1 MNKPNGLPVLGVVG
15 DWHGDL
21 GWSIKAVKSAA
32 RDGVSTLI
40 HVGDVGL
47 DWPGAK
53 RGRYEQRLNSALA
66 ERGVELVASPGN
78 HDCLSNIDKL
88 DVQDDGL
95 IIWRSHIKILPK
107 GGRTIIEG
115 LRVGGLGGA
124 LSVDKKWRV
133 EGKTWWADEE
143 PTVEQAEKLMAG
155 GDLDILVCHDV
166 PMGVPV
172 RGSFDLPAD
181 LVEYADRT
189 RVLLRKVVDRTGVPN
204 VFAGHWH
211 QRVVHQIAHPDGRST
226 RVDVLN
232 MEGSH
237 AGNGVLAWPGTTPL
251 RIEPLLIHGD

>member
-1 MNKPNGLPVLGVVG
+1 MTKSSGTPVLGVVG

-21 GWSIKAVKSAA
+21 GFSLKAVKSAA
-32 RDGVSTLI
+32 REGVSILI
-40 HVGDVGL
+40 SVGDVGL
-47 DWPGAK
+47 DWPGPK
-53 RGRYEQRLNSALA
+53 RNRYEQRLNRALI
-66 ERGVELVASPGN
+66 EHGVTLVASPGN
-78 HDCLSNIDKL
+78 HDCLSNINLL
-88 DVQDDGL
+88 DVQEDGL
-95 IIWRSHIKILPK
+95 IIWRSNIKVLPK

-115 LRVGGLGGA
+115 LLVGGLGGA

-155 GDLDILVCHDV
+155 GDLDILICHDV

-181 LVEYADRT
+181 LVEEADRT
-189 RVLLRKVVDRTGVPN
+189 RVLLRKVVDGTGVPN
-204 VFAGHWH
+204 VFCGHWH
-211 QRVVHQIAHPDGRST
+211 QRVVHEIAHPNGRST

-237 AGNGVLAWPGTTPL
+237 AGNGVLVWPGTTPL
-251 RIEPLLIHGD
+251 RIEPLIICGD